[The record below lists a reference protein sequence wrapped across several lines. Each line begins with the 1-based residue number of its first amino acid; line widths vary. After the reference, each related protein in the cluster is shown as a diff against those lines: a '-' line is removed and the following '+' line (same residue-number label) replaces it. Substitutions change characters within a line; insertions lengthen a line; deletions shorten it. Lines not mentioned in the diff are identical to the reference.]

1 MLNVNVTE
9 ITIVDETRECLSR
22 SLHVTLGSLKVANK
36 ELLRLLVM
44 FSGRRPSVTL
54 STVSKAL
61 KARLLFNW
69 PSQVRPR
76 LSKVSL

>member
-54 STVSKAL
+54 STVSKSTKGSA
-61 KARLLFNW
+61 
-69 PSQVRPR
+69 
-76 LSKVSL
+76 SL